1 MMKKML
7 ALLLAVAALVS
18 LGTTAVFAKMPGSE
32 IGVHW
37 TPGGYSCKHPEDF
50 VPVGDIQITRDPDA
64 SMKLD
69 LSDGDMSDWVAADYG
84 MYTIDGTNMVYWEPL
99 STVPEGWNMSMF
111 FVADSEWLY
120 FGFYINDPAFAYTHA
135 DNYHAGDSIQLCLDF
150 GRKTGD
156 MLEQNPEDAWNP
168 KNIFYSFG
176 CVEDGAPIRIMR
188 QESDDDRWLSEENG
202 DGVKGSARATETG
215 WSAEFALSWQQL
227 YDDYTFKAW
236 DDPSI
241 YIGGEQEL
249 PLNIGCCLYY
259 LNVDD
264 GMSGSITWAAG
275 TTQGITDDAGIP
287 QISWTAY
294 DNGIGLYLPYE
305 ENMGLKCDGIVD
317 MGRGYQTVPPSPETE
332 PPVPE
337 PEPAPEPQRPETQKP
352 TESTPPEVVTKPQ
365 PAPPAESD
373 PLPMDEELEML
384 LDKYG
389 CSGVIGTGALSAL
402 MVAAAWVLLCKK
414 KD

>member
-1 MMKKML
+1 MMKKFF
-7 ALLLAVAALVS
+7 AILLAVAALVS
-18 LGTTAVFAKMPGSE
+18 LGTTAVFAKLPGSE
-32 IGVHW
+32 IGVGW
-37 TPGGYSCKHPEDF
+37 YPGGYSCENPEDF
-50 VPVGDIQITRDPDA
+50 VPVGDIQITWDPDA

-84 MYTIDGTNMVYWEPL
+84 MYTIDGTNMVYWGGL
-99 STVPEGWNMSMF
+99 SDMPDGWSISAY
-111 FVADSEWLY
+111 FVADREWLY

-188 QESDDDRWLSEENG
+188 QESDNNAWISEANG
-202 DGVKGSARATETG
+202 DGVKGAAKKTETG

-227 YDDYTFKAW
+227 YEDYVWKAW

-241 YIGGEQEL
+241 YIGGDEDL

-259 LNVDD
+259 LDCSETN
-264 GMSGSITWAAG
+264 GNIHWAAG
-275 TTQGITDDAGIP
+275 STADITDKNGTP
-287 QISWTAY
+287 VVSWTAY

-305 ENMGLKCDGIVD
+305 DGMNFNCEGIVMLD
-317 MGRGYQTVPPSPETE
+317 KNDCWPLPPDETTAAPETD
-332 PPVPE
+332 PPAPETQRPTTQKPADTARPE
-337 PEPAPEPQRPETQKP
+337 PE
-352 TESTPPEVVTKPQ
+352 TKPQ
-365 PAPPAESD
+365 PVTPEETTMLS
-373 PLPMDEELEML
+373 MDEELNML
-384 LDKYG
+384 LNKYG
-389 CSGVIGTGALSAL
+389 CSGTVGMGALSAL
-402 MVAAAWVLLCKK
+402 LLVAAWTLICKK

>member
-1 MMKKML
+1 MMKKIL
-7 ALLLAVAALVS
+7 ALLLAVAMLVT
-18 LGTTAVFAKMPGSE
+18 LGTVAVFAKLPGSE

-50 VPVGDIQITRDPDA
+50 APLGDIQITWDPDA

-69 LSDGDMSDWVAADYG
+69 LSDADMSDWVAADYG

-275 TTQGITDDAGIP
+275 TTQGITNKEGTP
-287 QISWTAY
+287 VVSWTAY

-305 ENMGLKCDGIVD
+305 DGMNFNCEGIVMLD
-317 MGRGYQTVPPSPETE
+317 KNDCWPLPPDETTAAPETD
-332 PPVPE
+332 PPAPETQRPTTQKPADTARPE
-337 PEPAPEPQRPETQKP
+337 PE
-352 TESTPPEVVTKPQ
+352 TKPQ
-365 PAPPAESD
+365 PVTPEETTMLS
-373 PLPMDEELEML
+373 MDEELNML
-384 LDKYG
+384 LNKYG
-389 CSGVIGTGALSAL
+389 CSGTVGMGALSAL
-402 MVAAAWVLLCKK
+402 LLVAAWTLICKK